1 MKAVVLTQVN
11 QLTLS
16 EIPTP
21 TAGRDEVVIEVLAC
35 GICGT
40 DRHIYKGEYPSS
52 KPVVLGHEFG
62 GRISEIGEG
71 VSGLAIG
78 DLVSIDPNI
87 VCGECVDCLAKRT
100 AFCPK
105 LTALG
110 VNING
115 GLAEYALVPKTQ
127 VYKVPQDL
135 NTNHLAFIEP
145 LACTIRGFDLAEL
158 SGGER
163 VAVLG
168 GGVIGLLA
176 VQLAKLAGAKEIVLV
191 TRQAARRETALTL
204 GATSAIDPNQTDVS
218 QALSGFDVTFECAGA
233 VATFTQ
239 AQQITR
245 RGGSIIV
252 LGLTAQGVTVP
263 VSPFDLVVNEHR
275 IQGSFLNPHTQ
286 QRAAELVASGLL
298 ILDPLISKVL
308 PLSEVESL
316 LNSDPAQG
324 DIKYIVAQ

>member
-1 MKAVVLTQVN
+1 MKAVVLDQIN
-11 QLTLS
+11 QLTLQ

-21 TAGRDEVVIEVLAC
+21 QPAKDQVVIKVLAC

-40 DRHIYKGEYPSS
+40 DRHIYKGEYPSA

-62 GRISEIGEG
+62 GRISAVGEG
-71 VSGLAIG
+71 VTEFSVG

-87 VCGECVDCLAKRT
+87 VCGNCPDCKAKRT
-100 AFCPK
+100 AFCPA

-115 GLAEYALVPKTQ
+115 GLAEYAVTPKTQ

-135 NTNHLAFIEP
+135 NPNYLAFIEP
-145 LACTIRGFDLAEL
+145 LACTMRGFDLANL
-158 SGGER
+158 TGGER
-163 VAVLG
+163 VAILG

-176 VQLAKLAGAKEIVLV
+176 VQLAKLAGAKEIILI
-191 TRQAARRETALTL
+191 TRQAARREVALQI
-204 GATSAIDPNQTDVS
+204 GATGAVDPNNESAVK
-218 QALSGFDVTFECAGA
+218 ALKNFDVTFECAGA
-233 VATFTQ
+233 VATFKQ
-239 AQQITR
+239 SQQITR

-252 LGLTAQGVTVP
+252 LGLTAQGVEVP
-263 VSPFDLVVNEHR
+263 ISPFDLVVNEHR

-286 QRAAELVASGLL
+286 ARAGDLVASGKL

-308 PLSEVESL
+308 PLAEVKAVL
-316 LNSDPAQG
+316 DSDPAQG
-324 DIKYIVAQ
+324 DIKYIVVQ

>member
-1 MKAVVLTQVN
+1 MKAVVLN
-11 QLTLS
+11 EFMDLS
-16 EIPTP
+16 VMEIPTP
-21 TAGRDEVVIEVLAC
+21 AAGEDEVVIQVLAC

-40 DRHIYKGEYPSS
+40 DRHIFKGEYPSA

-62 GRISEIGEG
+62 GRITEIGKG
-71 VSGLAIG
+71 VNEFKVG

-87 VCGECVDCLAKRT
+87 VCGKCEDCLAKRT

-127 VYKVPQDL
+127 AYKVREDL
-135 NTNHLAFIEP
+135 NPNYLAFIEP
-145 LACTIRGFDLAEL
+145 LACTIRGFDLAGL
-158 SGGER
+158 KGGEK

-176 VQLAKLAGAKEIVLV
+176 VQLAKLAGAKDIVLI
-191 TRQAARRETALTL
+191 TRQAARREIALQI
-204 GATSAIDPNQTDVS
+204 GATRAIDPNLHEVAQVLSGMDVS
-218 QALSGFDVTFECAGA
+218 FECAGSTI
-233 VATFTQ
+233 TFKQ

-252 LGLTAQGVTVP
+252 LGLTAAGVEVSM
-263 VSPFDLVVNEHR
+263 SPFDLVVNEHR

-286 QRAAELVASGLL
+286 RRAADLVSSGELE
-298 ILDPLISKVL
+298 LDSLISKVL
-308 PLSEVESL
+308 TLSEVPGL
-316 LNSDPAQG
+316 LKAEPAQG
-324 DIKYIVAQ
+324 SIKYIIAQ